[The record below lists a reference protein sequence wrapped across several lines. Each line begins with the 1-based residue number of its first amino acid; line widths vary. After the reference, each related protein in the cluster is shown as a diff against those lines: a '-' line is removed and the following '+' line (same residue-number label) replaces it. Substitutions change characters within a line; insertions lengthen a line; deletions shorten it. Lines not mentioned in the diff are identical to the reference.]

1 MQCVSNNVVVQFRA
15 RKIEK
20 GLSSLAVLAR
30 DFTRAFFCRR
40 VKFMVYARTPSG
52 PLFDRM
58 SCVS

>member
-30 DFTRAFFCRR
+30 DFTRAFF
-40 VKFMVYARTPSG
+40 A
-52 PLFDRM
+52 DE
-58 SCVS
+58 